1 MKDNIQNWAREL
13 HYLKKKKK
21 EILELKNTVIKSTS
35 QWNFF

>member
-13 HYLKKKKK
+13 HYLKKKK
-21 EILELKNTVIKSTS
+21 EILELKNIVIKSRS